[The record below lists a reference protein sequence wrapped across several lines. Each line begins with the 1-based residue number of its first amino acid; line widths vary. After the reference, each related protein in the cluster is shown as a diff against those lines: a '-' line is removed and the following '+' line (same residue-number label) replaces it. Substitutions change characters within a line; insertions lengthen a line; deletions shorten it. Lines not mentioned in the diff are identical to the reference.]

1 MSLFSLIRRQ
11 VTPLIVLCCFVFF
24 GSQQAPAQVP
34 KTDPGHNNP
43 PPAGAILDLS
53 GSPIPG
59 GGNGTYQHYTVNFV
73 AGVSNTAITFAFRED
88 PSRVSLANVSVT
100 DVTTSSG
107 NLLVNGDFSG
117 GTYATAQNPRIPNG
131 WTYANVFGVLAG
143 GAVFG
148 LNVCTPYNSCWN
160 DGAVQGYDAIS
171 QTIPTTVGDT
181 YQITFFVADYSIF
194 AVPGS
199 NGGLFPATYPG
210 SDCYLAANN
219 LGPSPCKFSNISTN
233 GDTTDPAGNGID
245 VAVYAQAGVPIP
257 AGGALWLGND
267 TIGDV
272 FETTTSGTV
281 ITDLVGLPTT
291 GIAWDGTNL
300 YFADPAGNFTKRTAD
315 GKTVLAS
322 FPQIAS
328 PGGGEDL
335 AWDSNR
341 KVLWRILHNP
351 AALQKIDPV
360 AETLIASYSIPNS
373 DPGFL
378 GTLGGLGIAY
388 DSTRDRLYLSFCSA
402 GCSSFSVGLVSIVD
416 PNTLAPNTPSNLSTL
431 FRTSGFATGGL
442 AYDAST
448 DTLYV
453 GDNGVVR
460 HMDRSGNV
468 LSTFN
473 RPTPGAF
480 VDGLEFV
487 SGSSGVQSSD
497 PNFTPSKLAS
507 GLSGPSGLVSRDD
520 LIVSQFGTGQVSLV
534 NATSGAVSS
543 FASQTAAN
551 RVAFRSSD
559 GLVAVETQSTGQI
572 AGPIDFYNSS
582 GTLLASIPAGN
593 PNACIGG
600 LAFDANG
607 NLLVAAGP
615 GTTVPGGCQSTGWA
629 LYKFPQQSG
638 QMTPSTTASQVAP
651 FNNGDVIAGVAF
663 SAAPLPN
670 GTAYAASSANG
681 NIYSIPLGGALTTP
695 PTAIATVPTTVNQSG
710 NPVPDISDIAIDPLT
725 GYIYISEFLGTN
737 VVRIPPGGGSPIV
750 FATGFN
756 NSFGLGFDSMGDLFV
771 NDFNAGVTWK
781 FTRKSTAPP
790 AQPVIQGVQNNLSFT
805 DPNGNG
811 SQNAII
817 PASALLNGTTSV
829 RTVFFTVDPAT
840 LDTTL
845 LPGSTPNP
853 RFGDHGVPPG
863 TRSFPTTSD
872 GKVVVAVQQ
881 CFTNG
886 VLQPICLVQEPL
898 TSSDLITLTFNWT
911 GSLPANPGFVISTDT
926 VSDYTLI
933 TTSFSGDPI
942 GGGGTKGLCSKTF
955 IVNLP
960 APDFFLSPVSPI
972 TVSVGSSASTTVTV
986 HPSGSFALP
995 VTLSVSGL
1003 PATVSQS
1010 FSPNPVTPA
1019 PPSSV
1024 SSTLTVGGPSATP
1037 GTFLTTVTGTSG
1049 SLSRTTPASV
1059 TVIATTA
1066 GITNVIGELLAGGC
1080 IDNAG
1085 IANALTSKLS
1095 AAQSAVGGGQIQTAI
1110 NILTAFKNQVQAQA
1124 GKHIEPSCTIGGITF
1139 NPATVLLTDAQ
1150 SLIDSLRTT
1159 LSADPITGFV
1169 VDSTGAGVA
1178 GATVSL
1184 LNSASNTV
1192 IETATTDITGFYY
1205 FAKTNT
1211 LTMNLNCTVQVTGLA
1226 GFTASTPGQTFTWVG
1241 TRMVFN
1247 FSLN

>member
-1 MSLFSLIRRQ
+1 MKLSSLIRRHIA
-11 VTPLIVLCCFVFF
+11 PLVVACCFVFI
-24 GSQQAPAQVP
+24 GSQPAPAQTLKP
-34 KTDPGHNNP
+34 DPFGTNNP

-53 GSPIPG
+53 GTPIPTVSG
-59 GGNGTYQHYTVNFV
+59 SYGTYGAYQKYTVSFT
-73 AGVSNTAITFAFRED
+73 ATLANTAITFAFRED
-88 PSRVSLANVSVT
+88 PARVSFANASVT
-100 DVTTSSG
+100 DLTTPSG
-107 NLLVNGDFSG
+107 NLLVNGDFSQG
-117 GTYATAQNPRIPNG
+117 PVGSNTPIG

-143 GAVFG
+143 GSVFSG
-148 LNVCTPYNSCWN
+148 NPNGFIHCLPYNFCWN
-160 DGAVQGYDAIS
+160 DGAVQGFDAIS
-171 QTIPTTVGDT
+171 QTIATTVGHT
-181 YQITFFVADYSIF
+181 YQITFFVSDNSGCSTGLAPI
-194 AVPGS
+194 VPC
-199 NGGLFPATYPG
+199 NF
-210 SDCYLAANN
+210 SD
-219 LGPSPCKFSNISTN
+219 ISTN
-233 GDTTDPAGNGID
+233 GDTADQFGNGID
-245 VAVYAQAGVPIP
+245 VAVYAQAGLPIP

-267 TIGDV
+267 TAGDV
-272 FETTTSGTV
+272 FETNTSGTV
-281 ITDLVGLPTT
+281 ITTLTGPDGTSLPTT
-291 GIAWDGTNL
+291 GIAWDGSHL
-300 YFADPAGNFTKRTAD
+300 FFADVSGNYTKRTAD
-315 GKTVLAS
+315 GKTVLENFVVAAS
-322 FPQIAS
+322 
-328 PGGGEDL
+328 GGEDL
-335 AWDSNR
+335 AWDSKR
-341 KVLWRILHNP
+341 GVLWRIQHSNNT
-351 AALQKIDPV
+351 LQKIDPV
-360 AETLIASYSIPNS
+360 AHTVLASYFIPQA
-373 DPGFL
+373 DPTL
-378 GTLGGLGIAY
+378 GTLGGLGVAY
-388 DSTRDRLYLSFCSA
+388 DSTRDELDVSFCQV
-402 GCSSFSVGLVSIVD
+402 GCGPINDGLVDRVS
-416 PNTLAPNTPSNLSTL
+416 PNDGSVIGPL
-431 FRTSGFATGGL
+431 FRTTGFRTGGL
-442 AYDAST
+442 AYDPST
-448 DTLYV
+448 DTLWV
-453 GDNGVVR
+453 GDFGVVR

-473 RPTPGAF
+473 RPTPGGF

-534 NATSGAVSS
+534 NATSGAVSP
-543 FASQTAAN
+543 FASQTAPN

-615 GTTVPGGCQSTGWA
+615 GTTVPGRCQSTGWA

-663 SAAPLPN
+663 SAAPLPD
-670 GTAYAASSANG
+670 GTAYAASSTNG

-695 PTAIATVPTTVNQSG
+695 PTAIATVPTTVNESG

-725 GYIYISEFLGTN
+725 GYIYISESLGTN

-781 FTRKSTAPP
+781 FKRKSTAPP
-790 AQPVIQGVQNNLSFT
+790 PQPVTQGQQNNLSFT

-811 SQNAII
+811 SQNTII

-853 RFGDHGVPPG
+853 RFGDQGVPPG

-898 TSSDLITLTFNWT
+898 TSSDLITLTFHWT
-911 GSLPANPGFVISTDT
+911 GSLPANLGFVISTDT
-926 VSDYTLI
+926 LSDYTLI
-933 TTSFSGDPI
+933 TTSISVDPT
-942 GGGGTKGLCSKTF
+942 GGGGTRGLCSKTF

-960 APDFFLSPVSPI
+960 APDFFLGPVSPI
-972 TVSVGSSASTTVTV
+972 TMILGSSANTTVTV
-986 HPSGSFALP
+986 NSSGNFTSQ
-995 VTLSVSGL
+995 VTLTEPGL
-1003 PATVSQS
+1003 PAGLSPS
-1010 FSPNPVTPA
+1010 FSPNPVSPA
-1019 PPSSV
+1019 GGSV
-1024 SSTLTVGGPSATP
+1024 SSTLTVTAGPSVTP
-1037 GTFLTTVTGTSG
+1037 STNLGTVTGTSG
-1049 SLSRTTPASV
+1049 LLSHTTPASV

-1124 GKHIEPSCTIGGITF
+1124 GKHIATSCTIGGVTF
-1139 NPATVLLTDAQ
+1139 YPVTVLLTDAQ

-1205 FAKTNT
+1205 FAKTST

-1226 GFTASTPGQTFTWVG
+1226 GFTASTPAQTFTWVG
-1241 TRMVFN
+1241 TRMAFN